1 MSTMRLRF
9 GDISALLAV
18 GGVLVVPVFIAG
30 ASSSDLQGLGG
41 ARAAEID
48 IVHGPDLEERVE
60 RTPAADVRASRR
72 LPLRQRAA
80 RATTAP
86 DHVIRSPRRAE
97 PVEAR
102 PVTLVLPAPEQSS
115 STSTNRPAPP
125 PPTSPAHPA
134 SSPPPPPLLPPVTPP
149 LFVIPPSP
157 PPLNP
162 PPLPPLPPVSPV
174 PPLPSLPPIPPL
186 PPPPIDTPKLPI
198 P

>member
-1 MSTMRLRF
+1 MRLRF

-41 ARAAEID
+41 AGAAEID

-86 DHVIRSPRRAE
+86 DNVIRSLRRAVQ

-102 PVTLVLPAPEQSS
+102 PVTPVLPAPEQSS

-125 PPTSPAHPA
+125 PPSSPAHPA
-134 SSPPPPPLLPPVTPP
+134 SSPPPPPPLPPVTPP
-149 LFVIPPSP
+149 LFVIPPPP

-162 PPLPPLPPVSPV
+162 PPLPPLPPVSPL
-174 PPLPSLPPIPPL
+174 PPLPPLPPIPPL